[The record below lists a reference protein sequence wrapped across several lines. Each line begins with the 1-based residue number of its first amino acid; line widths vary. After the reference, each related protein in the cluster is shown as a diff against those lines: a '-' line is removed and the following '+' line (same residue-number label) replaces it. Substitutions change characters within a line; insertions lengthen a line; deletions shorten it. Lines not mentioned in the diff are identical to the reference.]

1 MKLQSDRYTT
11 GEKALTREE
20 YDKLVKVITDL
31 QDELMIR
38 LGIATGIRRED
49 LCNIECDNINLKDKT
64 MLFYESKKSRNKTV
78 DLPDEI
84 VSLIYKFYNTLDKSE
99 RKKRYMLCGR
109 LVSNLLMRLGGMT
122 KLYRNLQGIRS
133 PRYRNIIKLLQLT
146 K

>member
-38 LGIATGIRRED
+38 LGVATGIRRED

-78 DLPDEI
+78 
-84 VSLIYKFYNTLDKSE
+84 VSCQHSISWMKS
-99 RKKRYMLCGR
+99 R
-109 LVSNLLMRLGGMT
+109 
-122 KLYRNLQGIRS
+122 
-133 PRYRNIIKLLQLT
+133 
-146 K
+146 

>member
-20 YDKLVKVITDL
+20 YDTLVKVITDL

-38 LGIATGIRRED
+38 LGVATGIRRED
-49 LCNIECDNINLKDKT
+49 LCNIECDNIHLKDKT

-84 VSLIYKFYNTLDKSE
+84 ISLIHQFYNTLDKSE
-99 RKKRYMLCGR
+99 RKKRKILVR
-109 LVSNLLMRLGGMT
+109 L
-122 KLYRNLQGIRS
+122 YLQDCV
-133 PRYRNIIKLLQLT
+133 PAF
-146 K
+146 